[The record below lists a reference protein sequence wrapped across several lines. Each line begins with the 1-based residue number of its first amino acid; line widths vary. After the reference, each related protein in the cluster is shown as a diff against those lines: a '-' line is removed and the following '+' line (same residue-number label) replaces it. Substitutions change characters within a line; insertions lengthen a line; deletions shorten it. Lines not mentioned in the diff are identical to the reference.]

1 MKTSAIILLV
11 CVLGMSAM
19 TSRAQI
25 NILPREALEAV
36 DSPRLSGDSSSLSF
50 DKRHITADPMKEDD
64 PPKTFRFEMTN
75 SGDRPLNVMR
85 IQTTCSCVSATT
97 SQNQLNP
104 GEKAT
109 VTVRYNPR
117 GHWGRFEHKV
127 FIYTQP
133 GNAPAAVLK
142 LTLDVASASDK
153 TGMYQVH
160 MGFIGLRTSEVVF
173 RKGTP
178 AVENLNF
185 INMGPDPLTLE
196 CEKMFLPACM
206 KFETRP
212 ETVAAGEEGV
222 MVISY
227 EPTGEQERDHVPLI
241 LKGLGTTPGKSTIK
255 IRFE

>member
-1 MKTSAIILLV
+1 
-11 CVLGMSAM
+11 
-19 TSRAQI
+19 
-25 NILPREALEAV
+25 
-36 DSPRLSGDSSSLSF
+36 
-50 DKRHITADPMKEDD
+50 
-64 PPKTFRFEMTN
+64 
-75 SGDRPLNVMR
+75 
-85 IQTTCSCVSATT
+85 
-97 SQNQLNP
+97 
-104 GEKAT
+104 
-109 VTVRYNPR
+109 
-117 GHWGRFEHKV
+117 
-127 FIYTQP
+127 
-133 GNAPAAVLK
+133 
-142 LTLDVASASDK
+142 
-153 TGMYQVH
+153 